1 MTVTTPVTVFTR
13 EHCFSK
19 KNMDWICTKLLE
31 INVKYRVAKK
41 KSFFSIDLLLLI
53 PERYKYLVI
62 SSGSNKVFNSV
73 YKNNI
78 GFLKNGRL
86 NSHRNAPISSG
97 SNEKF

>member
-1 MTVTTPVTVFTR
+1 MTVTTLVTVFTK

-19 KNMDWICTKLLE
+19 KNMDWICTKMLE

-41 KSFFSIDLLLLI
+41 KSFFSIDLLLFSQI
-53 PERYKYLVI
+53 YLVI

-78 GFLKNGRL
+78 DFLKNGRL
-86 NSHRNAPISSG
+86 NSHRNA
-97 SNEKF
+97 SNQRKVPS